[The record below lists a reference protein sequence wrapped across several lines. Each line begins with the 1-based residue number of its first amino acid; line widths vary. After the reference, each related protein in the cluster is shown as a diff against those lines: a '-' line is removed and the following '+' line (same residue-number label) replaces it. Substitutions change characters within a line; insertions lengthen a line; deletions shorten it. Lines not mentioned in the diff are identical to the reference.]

1 MTPCL
6 FGSSD
11 VQVLEGL
18 GLTMDQFVDLC
29 ILCGCD
35 YCDTIRG
42 DCVVTTT
49 SVHVFGLLPVSL
61 LSSLCFE

>member
-1 MTPCL
+1 MNDLCL
-6 FGSSD
+6 SGASD

-42 DCVVTTT
+42 DCSVPATT
-49 SVHVFGLLPVSL
+49 VHFLGAACQSIVQSL
-61 LSSLCFE
+61 F